1 MMTDCCTT
9 LLYIIHPCQKDES
22 KRWWDTA
29 AKFREY
35 VIHASSIR
43 KHAFFPAS
51 KLRDFGNVSEIPG
64 NRNVFPVYKN
74 QVFSLDPLG
83 KKLRYPES
91 LRDSGS
97 LRCFPYRDTFL

>member
-43 KHAFFPAS
+43 KHVFFAAS

-64 NRNVFPVYKN
+64 NRNVFPEIPRIQKS
-74 QVFSLDPLG
+74 SLFTGSPREEASLPG
-83 KKLRYPES
+83 IPEGFRFAS
-91 LRDSGS
+91 L
-97 LRCFPYRDTFL
+97 LP